1 MLPPFLGRSARRA
14 LTALLAAVLLFALGP
29 LRHVGHFVEAAQAD
43 DSGDKGDSG
52 GGGHDGTGGDSGG
65 SGADSG
71 NSGSGD
77 SGGGESEGG
86 DGGGSASQDQGAGVS
101 TQGAGEVGGQHGGH
115 AEPGEIIVLAD
126 RPDVLA
132 KAQRLGFSLI
142 DRQDLAALD
151 LSVLHFKTPG
161 NIDGRQALALLHD
174 ALPGVTADV
183 NSLYA
188 PFTAQSDQVVS
199 LPEPDYARRM
209 IGWRGGEACGAGFR
223 IGMIDTVPGASPA
236 LDGQKI
242 HAKSFL
248 ADDAQPA
255 DGSHGAAVASLLV
268 GRSLAGRPT
277 AAGLMPSAD
286 LFAAG
291 VFERD
296 RDQSEASALAIAKA
310 LDWMAAN
317 HVSVVNISLS
327 GENNDLLGLAI
338 GRAAARGTV
347 LVAAAGNGGPA
358 APPAYPA
365 AFPEVIAATAV
376 DSGDRVYAK
385 ANHGDYIAF
394 AAPGVRVWAP
404 EPDALGQ
411 YFSGTSLAAPFV
423 AAAAALEATDGGAA
437 DPSEVRRRLAARAV
451 DLGAPGKDPVFGYG
465 LVKAGPG
472 CGASAAAQ

>member
-1 MLPPFLGRSARRA
+1 VLA
-14 LTALLAAVLLFALGP
+14 LSLAAALAIALGP
-29 LRHVGHFVEAAQAD
+29 MRHVGPLVEQARAD
-43 DSGDKGDSG
+43 DSGGKGDSG
-52 GGGHDGTGGDSGG
+52 GSDDGGHDGSESGSGG

-71 NSGSGD
+71 NAGSGD
-77 SGGGESEGG
+77 SGGGEAEG
-86 DGGGSASQDQGAGVS
+86 DGGSSATQDQGTSDGTKAGI
-101 TQGAGEVGGQHGGH
+101 GAAGEVGGQHGGR

-126 RPDVLA
+126 RPDILA

-174 ALPGVTADV
+174 ALPRVTADG

-188 PFTAQSDQVVS
+188 PFTTQSDQVVS

-209 IGWRGGEACGAGFR
+209 IGWSGSEACGAGLR
-223 IGMIDTVPGASPA
+223 IGMIDTAPGASPA
-236 LDGQKI
+236 LDGQKV

-248 ADDAQPA
+248 ADDAAPA

-268 GRSLAGRPT
+268 GRSLTDRPG
-277 AAGLMPSAD
+277 AAGLMPAAD

-296 RDQSEASALAIAKA
+296 QAQSEASALAIAKA
-310 LDWMAAN
+310 LNWMAAN
-317 HVSVVNISLS
+317 HVAVVNISLS
-327 GENNDLLGLAI
+327 GEANDLLGLAI
-338 GRAAARGTV
+338 SHAAARGTV
-347 LVAAAGNGGPA
+347 LVAAAGNGGPD

-365 AFPEVIAATAV
+365 AFPDVIAATAV

-423 AAAAALEATDGGAA
+423 AATAALEMMDGASA
-437 DPSEVRRRLAARAV
+437 DPAEIRRRLAARAV

-465 LVKAGPG
+465 LVRAGPG
-472 CGASAAAQ
+472 CGASAAVQ